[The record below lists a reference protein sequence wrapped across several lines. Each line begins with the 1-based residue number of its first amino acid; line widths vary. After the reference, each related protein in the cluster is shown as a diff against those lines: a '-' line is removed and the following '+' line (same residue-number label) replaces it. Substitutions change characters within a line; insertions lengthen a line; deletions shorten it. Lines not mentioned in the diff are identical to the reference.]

1 MKKNGHIAA
10 LLSCFWVA
18 GTMDLVALATNGF
31 QQDLGLSGTQAG
43 IIPWLMYLWFL
54 LIPPLAGALMGRAGR
69 RNTVCLALAIIAC
82 GLAVATFP
90 GTASSAGSGWWR
102 LVAAVILLG
111 IGNTVLIVSLNPL
124 VASLLP
130 GGKLAAGLTAGQ
142 SAKAL
147 SGLLAP
153 VVAAWGI
160 RHLPALGWHI
170 VFPVYLL
177 FALLAAI
184 LLLRCVSNSTG
195 RETSTRSSSGPEAT
209 ATAGAAP
216 QTSLRALAALFRN
229 RVVRMSFFAVLCHV
243 GSDIAIGIVL
253 PQLFAARLGW
263 SAAAAAQAITLYF
276 GSRLAGSLAGIWLL
290 QRRSRGRALLGS
302 VILLLSGLALAFIG
316 SVPVAGNIVTAIL
329 CAAVVLL
336 GLGNA
341 NICSLI
347 ISEALLE
354 IPQEQDNASVLMTM
368 GLAGGAIFPPLT
380 LAATDALG
388 LPGALAVILLC
399 AAFLLLYVFLLL
411 PLSRRNV
418 R

>member
-1 MKKNGHIAA
+1 MKKTGHIAA

-31 QQDLGLSGTQAG
+31 QRDLGLSGTQAG

-54 LIPPLAGALMGRAGR
+54 LIPPLAGALMGHAGR
-69 RNTVCLALAIIAC
+69 RNTVCLGLGLIAC

-153 VVAAWGI
+153 VVAAWGL
-160 RHLPALGWHI
+160 RHLPVLGWRI
-170 VFPVYLL
+170 VFPVYLF
-177 FALLAAI
+177 FAILAAI
-184 LLLRCVSNSTG
+184 LLLRCVPGG
-195 RETSTRSSSGPEAT
+195 REETIGPPARQD
-209 ATAGAAP
+209 AP
-216 QTSLRALAALFRN
+216 GTSLRALVFLFRN

-253 PQLFAARLGW
+253 PQLFAVRLGW
-263 SAAAAAQAITLYF
+263 SAADAAQAITLYF
-276 GSRLAGSLAGIWLL
+276 GSRLLGALAGIWFL

-316 SVPVAGNIVTAIL
+316 GVPVAGNIVTAIL

-354 IPQEQDNASVLMTM
+354 VPQEQDNASVLMTM